1 VTGRD
6 AGVAGR
12 RAVVTGASN
21 GIGRA
26 TAEALAAGGASV
38 VGLDVEPGGPGFETR
53 LVDLS
58 DPDAV
63 VAAAGDL
70 GGAGVD
76 ILVNCAGTFAVTPLL
91 DLDAADYHRLLAV
104 DLHAP
109 VLLMKHLGGAM
120 AASGWGRIVNVTSV
134 HASVSEPGALAYD
147 VAKAGL
153 EAATRVAAIELA
165 PFGVLANCV
174 APGFVATRMSVV
186 DGVDELETEEF
197 REVYV
202 ERGRIPQ
209 RRACRPEEVAALAL
223 WLCGADNT
231 YVTGQS
237 VRVDGGLT
245 IRF

>member
-1 VTGRD
+1 MTARD

-63 VAAAGDL
+63 VATAGDL
-70 GGAGVD
+70 AGTGVD

-91 DLDAADYHRLLAV
+91 DLDAADYHRVLAV

-120 AASGWGRIVNVTSV
+120 AGRGWGRIVNVTSV

-223 WLCGADNT
+223 WLCGAGNT
-231 YVTGQS
+231 YITGQS